1 MENLDFYKWLD
12 SISSKL
18 GIRKNSFYQIFQ
30 YLDNLP
36 DPIVIVETGCLR
48 IKNNFSDGQSTL
60 LFDRYTQ
67 TRKNNAKVY
76 TVDIDPKA
84 TQICSE
90 NVSNNVSI
98 HTGDSVNY
106 LESLTNDLIKKNT
119 SVSLFYLDSFD
130 CDWKAPE
137 QSAQHHLKELVSIKK
152 ILKKETL
159 LVVDDS
165 PIQGYLQQSKIKK
178 GGLDLISPGLV
189 PGPTISGKGSLIHE
203 YAVHTNAELLFSSY
217 QTGWIGFNKLD

>member
-1 MENLDFYKWLD
+1 MDNLDFYKWLE

-18 GIRKNSFYQIFQ
+18 GIRKDSFFKIFE
-30 YLDNLP
+30 YLDKLP
-36 DPIVIVETGCLR
+36 DPIIIVETGCLR

-60 LFDRYTQ
+60 LFDKYTQ
-67 TRKNNAKVY
+67 SRKKDAKVY

-84 TQICSE
+84 TQVCSE
-90 NVSNNVSI
+90 NVSDSVSI

-106 LESLTNDLIKKNT
+106 LENLTNNFIKTKT
-119 SVSLFYLDSFD
+119 DVSLFYLDSFD
-130 CDWKAPE
+130 CDWKASE

-152 ILKKETL
+152 ILKKKTL
-159 LVVDDS
+159 VVVDDS

-178 GGLDLISPGLV
+178 NSFDLIPPGLV

-203 YAVHTNAELLFSSY
+203 YAVHTNAKLLFSSY
-217 QTGWIGFNKLD
+217 QTGWIGFNNLD

>member
-1 MENLDFYKWLD
+1 MNNLDFYNWLD

-18 GIRKNSFYQIFQ
+18 GIRKDSFYQIFK

-36 DPIVIVETGCLR
+36 DPIIIVETGCLR

-60 LFDRYTQ
+60 LFDKYTQ
-67 TRKNNAKVY
+67 FRKNDAKVY
-76 TVDIDPKA
+76 TVDINPEA
-84 TQICSE
+84 TKICSE
-90 NVSNNVSI
+90 NVSDNVSI

-106 LESLTNDLIKKNT
+106 LENLTNDLIKNKT
-119 SVSLFYLDSFD
+119 DVSLFYLDSFD

-152 ILKKETL
+152 ILKKQTL
-159 LVVDDS
+159 VVVDDS

-178 GGLDLISPGLV
+178 GGLDLIPPGLV

-203 YAVHTNAELLFSSY
+203 YAVHTDAKLLFSNY